1 MCHKHGLKHRDLKPK
16 PEKFLFENKK
26 ETVPLKA
33 IDFGLS
39 MFFKSD
45 HPWLQNAKKAPNVS
59 LGATVRSRLK
69 HFSVMN
75 KASSR
80 KAVSSSTFDD
90 GGSWWHT
97 DGGFKHMDI
106 NNGKTNI
113 DELRVGLH
121 KLGHQILDGDLH
133 IMMEAD
139 VHTHLGLVSGLKYVE
154 TEQGVAQAII
164 RSVVDFKRDPWPL
177 VSDNAKDLVKK
188 TLNTDP
194 KRRLTAPEVLHHP
207 WLQSAKKAPNV
218 SLGETARSRLKR
230 FSLMNKLKKCAQG
243 I

>member
-1 MCHKHGLKHRDLKPK
+1 MAPEVLKSNYG
-16 PEKFLFENKK
+16 PEVDVWSAGVILDILPCG
-26 ETVPLKA
+26 VPPFWA
-33 IDFGLS
+33 GY
-39 MFFKSD
+39 
-45 HPWLQNAKKAPNVS
+45 
-59 LGATVRSRLK
+59 
-69 HFSVMN
+69 
-75 KASSR
+75 SS
-80 KAVSSSTFDD
+80 AFDD
-90 GGSWWHT
+90 GGNWWHT
-97 DGGFKHMDI
+97 GGGFKHMDI
-106 NNGKTNI
+106 NN
-113 DELRVGLH
+113 
-121 KLGHQILDGDLH
+121 
-133 IMMEAD
+133 
-139 VHTHLGLVSGLKYVE
+139 E

-230 FSLMNKLKKCAQG
+230 FSLMNKLKKCAQE